1 MAFITLERSFE
12 LTVMFF
18 GLKNSLA
25 TFQAMMNKL
34 LRDLINTGKV
44 ESFIDDIM
52 VGTESKEGH
61 DKLLEEILERL
72 EKNNL
77 YMKPEKCRWK
87 VKEVDFLEVVIRPEE
102 IKMEEEKVKAMLDW
116 PVPKSVKDI

>member
-1 MAFITLERSFE
+1 
-12 LTVMFF
+12 
-18 GLKNSLA
+18 
-25 TFQAMMNKL
+25 MNKL

>member
-1 MAFITLERSFE
+1 
-12 LTVMFF
+12 MFF

-102 IKMEEEKVKAMLDW
+102 IKMKEEKVKAMLDW

>member
-1 MAFITLERSFE
+1 
-12 LTVMFF
+12 MFF

-52 VGTESKEGH
+52 VGTESKEGR

-116 PVPKSVKDI
+116 PVPKSVKDV

>member
-1 MAFITLERSFE
+1 
-12 LTVMFF
+12 MFF